1 MMGCSSTKMDHHG
14 IFTCIQRPKVGGG
27 HRSTT
32 INNLE
37 VIEDP
42 NHFRHGKRDTDTPK
56 QVRPELGTKVPKVS
70 KS

>member
-1 MMGCSSTKMDHHG
+1 MMGCSSTKNGSTRYIYLHS
-14 IFTCIQRPKVGGG
+14 TAKSGGWP
-27 HRSTT
+27 SL
-32 INNLE
+32 NNLE

-56 QVRPELGTKVPKVS
+56 QVCPELGTKVPKVS